1 MRECDTD
8 ARATIAGIVLM
19 DEWLHLARCEG
30 IRRFARAGILALV
43 VLAAATPSIAAERIV
58 SFNGVVV
65 IIPPADVESAG
76 VLAPEMLT
84 GTRTAGVRRVLPP
97 GLPAGASPN
106 ANFVENGMY
115 VEAFWAINIGT
126 PNGVFIAGHFH
137 PRDLSLGFEG
147 QHYGAR
153 GELHGLYI
161 RAVDGTP
168 FGLKRMRYRV
178 TRNRELVGRNVSIE
192 GFSLFNVKILVSTHF
207 TPIGTVLGQFI
218 QFPVGPAVGNDD
230 TLPWGEL
237 EISGFDYV
245 TQLFITS
252 SASVDFDDLV
262 FEVHE

>member
-1 MRECDTD
+1 M
-8 ARATIAGIVLM
+8 
-19 DEWLHLARCEG
+19 
-30 IRRFARAGILALV
+30 RRFALAGILVLV
-43 VLAAATPSIAAERIV
+43 VLATAIPSAAVERTV
-58 SFNGVVV
+58 SFNSVTVVM
-65 IIPPADVESAG
+65 PLADVESAG

-97 GLPAGASPN
+97 GLPSGASPN
-106 ANFVENGMY
+106 ANFVESGMY

-137 PRDLSLGFEG
+137 PRNLSLGFEA
-147 QHYGAR
+147 QHYGSR
-153 GELHGLYI
+153 GELHGLFI

-168 FGLKRMRYRV
+168 FGLKRLRYRV

-192 GFSLFNVKILVSTHF
+192 GFSLFDVKILVGTHF

-218 QFPVGPAVGNDD
+218 QFPVGPPIGNEES
-230 TLPWGEL
+230 LPWFDL